1 MCLLRKELTVEVTL
15 PELLDRFTIAKLKK
29 ERIGEEVALIEYET
43 LKKEIDIKIA
53 EGMKLEEYIE
63 RLYEINRKIW
73 NLEAA
78 VRAGQVSMSLKDVGR
93 AALAIRANNRVRVA
107 IKNEI
112 VEKFKSGFKDVKMNH
127 ASE

>member
-1 MCLLRKELTVEVTL
+1 MEVTL

-53 EGMKLEEYIE
+53 EGMDLEEYIE
-63 RLYEINRKIW
+63 RLYEINGRIW
-73 NLEAA
+73 DLEAD
-78 VRAGQVSMSLKDVGR
+78 VRAGEISMSLEDVGH
-93 AALAIRANNRVRVA
+93 AALEIRAKNRVRVA

-112 VEKFKSGFKDVKMNH
+112 VEKYKSGFKDIKMNH